1 MSKPNIAPGGRALFI
16 CVQNT
21 ARSQMAEAFLKRACG
36 TQFQVE
42 SAGLQPGTVNPL
54 AVATMKEVGI
64 DISSNT
70 TQSVFDVFRLGKIF
84 SHVITVCDEASA
96 EACPIFPG
104 IVTRIHWSIPDPAA
118 LTGTWEERLEA
129 VRAIRQTISD
139 RVDAFCSQTCTAL
152 AGV

>member
-1 MSKPNIAPGGRALFI
+1 M

-21 ARSQMAEAFLKRACG
+21 ARSQIAEALFKRACG
-36 TQFQVE
+36 AEFQVE
-42 SAGLQPGTVNPL
+42 SAGLEPGTISPL
-54 AVATMKEVGI
+54 AIATLDEVGL
-64 DISSNT
+64 DISGNS
-70 TQSVFDVFRLGKIF
+70 TQSVFDVFRSGRIF
-84 SHVITVCDEASA
+84 SYVVTVCDEASA

-104 IVTRIHWSIPDPAA
+104 IVTRIHWSIPDPGA

-129 VRAIRQTISD
+129 VRTIRQTISD